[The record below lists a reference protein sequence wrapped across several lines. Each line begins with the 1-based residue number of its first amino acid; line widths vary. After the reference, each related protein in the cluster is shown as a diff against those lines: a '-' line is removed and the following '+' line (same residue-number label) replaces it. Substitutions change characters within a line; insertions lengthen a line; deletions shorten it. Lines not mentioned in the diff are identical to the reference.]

1 MLPGTPE
8 GIKEFK
14 NSIVDS
20 DESEEN
26 PYERIELYYPF
37 KQLSVSCVYI
47 YMFLLLFK
55 PRNHLF
61 VSFLKLYML
70 ISLWCIHYNHNS
82 FAGSTPVFKAFHLL
96 IAAVE

>member
-1 MLPGTPE
+1 VFPGTPE

-47 YMFLLLFK
+47 YVLT
-55 PRNHLF
+55 
-61 VSFLKLYML
+61 VVQ
-70 ISLWCIHYNHNS
+70 
-82 FAGSTPVFKAFHLL
+82 T
-96 IAAVE
+96 